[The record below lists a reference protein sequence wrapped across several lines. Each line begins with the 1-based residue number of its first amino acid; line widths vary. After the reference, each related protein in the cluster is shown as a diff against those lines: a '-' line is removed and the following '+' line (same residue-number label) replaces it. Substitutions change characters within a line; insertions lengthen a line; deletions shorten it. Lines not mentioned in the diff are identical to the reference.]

1 MRMAETPTQ
10 LIEQARSGDRRAI
23 ERLLIEYAAP
33 LRRHLQCGLPIRVK
47 GCISID
53 DVVQETLTRAF
64 QKIEQLQGNSPR
76 EFAAWLFAIGNMILI
91 DLVRKETT
99 QVRGGQLR
107 RQELTHDSTT
117 GSVAE
122 ILERLPLDEATASQ
136 IVATQ
141 EGLAALQIAI
151 VGLPSDQRQ
160 AIQLHLLQ
168 GMSLKETG
176 DAMQRSPTAVRG
188 LVHRAKKSLAQ
199 AMGRAS
205 LWLSRR

>member
-1 MRMAETPTQ
+1 MSDLAPQ
-10 LIEQARSGDRRAI
+10 LVAQARCGDRLAL
-23 ERLLIEYAAP
+23 ERLLIEHAEP
-33 LRRHLQCGLPIRVK
+33 LRIHLRCGLPARMK
-47 GCISID
+47 SFISID

-64 QKIEQLQGNSPR
+64 LRIDQLQGNSSR

-117 GSVAE
+117 GSVVE
-122 ILERLPLDEATASQ
+122 ILAQLPVEDVTASH
-136 IVATQ
+136 IAATH
-141 EGLAALQIAI
+141 EGVAALQVAIA
-151 VGLPSDQRQ
+151 GLPSDQRQ
-160 AIQLHLLQ
+160 AVQLHYLK
-168 GMSLKETG
+168 GMTLEETA
-176 DAMQRSPTAVRG
+176 DAMERSTTAIRG
-188 LVHRAKKSLAQ
+188 LVYRAKENLAQ